1 MNRDER
7 SYQLSHIWHRLLL
20 TDDVRNRKSVPM
32 KTFVRSEVEN
42 VDARSHRF
50 WLRYIIYVTV
60 WLSAV
65 WRTTTD
71 WVRCDKFVFQC
82 GLAVERKM
90 AFPRVFGRP
99 VSLSLSL
106 SLSVGLSTA
115 VRRLIDRER
124 LVNERSA
131 ANCRQITSTFDARRT
146 QGRTRNLRLGGGEP
160 GSGLA
165 AILCHRSGDAT
176 PLHPSGYAIGRSR
189 TRSVST
195 QQATIEVKEELSEA
209 AVFVCLSAA

>member
-65 WRTTTD
+65 
-71 WVRCDKFVFQC
+71 
-82 GLAVERKM
+82 
-90 AFPRVFGRP
+90 
-99 VSLSLSL
+99 
-106 SLSVGLSTA
+106 
-115 VRRLIDRER
+115 
-124 LVNERSA
+124 
-131 ANCRQITSTFDARRT
+131 
-146 QGRTRNLRLGGGEP
+146 
-160 GSGLA
+160 
-165 AILCHRSGDAT
+165 
-176 PLHPSGYAIGRSR
+176 
-189 TRSVST
+189 
-195 QQATIEVKEELSEA
+195 
-209 AVFVCLSAA
+209 